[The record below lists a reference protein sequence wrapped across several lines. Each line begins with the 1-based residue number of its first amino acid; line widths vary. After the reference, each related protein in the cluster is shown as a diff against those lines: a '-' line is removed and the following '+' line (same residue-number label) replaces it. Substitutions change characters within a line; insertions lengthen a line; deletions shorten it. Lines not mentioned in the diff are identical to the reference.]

1 MDMKHTIYTSGL
13 GYWLNLGILNGLV
26 LMSDTAEK
34 LRLINNELENLKIG
48 S

>member
-1 MDMKHTIYTSGL
+1 MDMQHTIYTSGL

-34 LRLINNELENLKIG
+34 LRLIFSLLQNSIFR

>member
-1 MDMKHTIYTSGL
+1 MAMKHTIYTSGV

-34 LRLINNELENLKIG
+34 LRLIFSLLQNSIR
-48 S
+48 SV

>member
-26 LMSDTAEK
+26 LISDTAEK
-34 LRLINNELENLKIG
+34 MRLIINVLEKQNFR

>member
-13 GYWLNLGILNGLV
+13 GYWLNLGILNGIV
-26 LMSDTAEK
+26 LISDTAEK
-34 LRLINNELENLKIG
+34 LRLIFNVLQNLIFR

>member
-1 MDMKHTIYTSGL
+1 MVMRHTIYTSGL

-26 LMSDTAEK
+26 LMSDLAEK
-34 LRLINNELENLKIG
+34 LRLIISMLENQNFR

>member
-1 MDMKHTIYTSGL
+1 MRTQHHIYTSGL

-34 LRLINNELENLKIG
+34 LRLIINTLENLKF
-48 S
+48 

>member
-1 MDMKHTIYTSGL
+1 MDMQHTIYTSGL
-13 GYWLNLGILNGLV
+13 GYWLNLGILNALV

-34 LRLINNELENLKIG
+34 LRLIINILQNQNFR

>member
-1 MDMKHTIYTSGL
+1 MVMQHTIYTSGL

-34 LRLINNELENLKIG
+34 LRLIINTLDNLKFG

>member
-1 MDMKHTIYTSGL
+1 MKHTIYTSGL

-26 LMSDTAEK
+26 LISDTAEK
-34 LRLINNELENLKIG
+34 LRLIISVLQNQNFR

>member
-1 MDMKHTIYTSGL
+1 MVMQHTIYTSGL

-34 LRLINNELENLKIG
+34 LRLIISMLQNSIFR

>member
-1 MDMKHTIYTSGL
+1 MTMQHTIYTSGL

-26 LMSDTAEK
+26 LMSDTADK
-34 LRLINNELENLKIG
+34 LRLIINVLHNALLR

>member
-1 MDMKHTIYTSGL
+1 MVMRHTIYTSGL

-26 LMSDTAEK
+26 LMSDFAEK
-34 LRLINNELENLKIG
+34 LRLIFNVLQNLIFR

>member
-1 MDMKHTIYTSGL
+1 MGMRHTIYTSGL

-26 LMSDTAEK
+26 LMSDLAEK
-34 LRLINNELENLKIG
+34 LRLIFNVLQNSIFR

>member
-1 MDMKHTIYTSGL
+1 MVMQHTIYTSGL

-26 LMSDTAEK
+26 LISETAEK
-34 LRLINNELENLKIG
+34 LRLIINELQNLKFG

>member
-1 MDMKHTIYTSGL
+1 MVMKHTIYTSGL

-26 LMSDTAEK
+26 LMSDLIEK
-34 LRLINNELENLKIG
+34 LRLIINTLDSLKFG